1 MNDIKQLADSIPAL
15 SKRLQKETKIAVK
28 TINAYDH
35 YQKKKFMLEL
45 QKSLSETEGISFSE
59 AATKKHAFLNYITK
73 KLTEKEN
80 PSIEIMSKFISIFN
94 QVHKKL

>member
-1 MNDIKQLADSIPAL
+1 MKNINELTNSISSL
-15 SKRLQKETKIAVK
+15 SHRLKKETKIAVK
-28 TINAYDH
+28 TINSYDH

-45 QKSLSETEGISFSE
+45 QKYLSETEGISFSE
-59 AATKKHAFLNYITK
+59 AATKKYTFLSYVTK
-73 KLTEKEN
+73 QLTEKEN